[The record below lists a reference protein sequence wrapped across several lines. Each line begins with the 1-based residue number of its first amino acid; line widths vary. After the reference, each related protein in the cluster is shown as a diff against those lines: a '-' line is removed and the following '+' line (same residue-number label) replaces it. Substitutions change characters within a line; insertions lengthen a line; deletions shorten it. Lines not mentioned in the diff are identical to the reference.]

1 VTIPQRGGEKVNAV
15 LLKTTIEKSELR
27 PEYFASKL
35 DISLKTWR
43 DKVDGSTDFKLS
55 EAKKLA
61 EILGLK
67 DREVITIFFK

>member
-1 VTIPQRGGEKVNAV
+1 MTIPQRGGEKVNAV

-67 DREVITIFFK
+67 DRDVITIFFK

>member
-1 VTIPQRGGEKVNAV
+1 MNAA

-27 PEYFASKL
+27 PEYFASSL

-61 EILGLK
+61 EILELK
-67 DREVITIFFK
+67 EHEVITIFFK

>member
-1 VTIPQRGGEKVNAV
+1 MNAV

-67 DREVITIFFK
+67 DRDVITIFFK

>member
-1 VTIPQRGGEKVNAV
+1 MNAV

-43 DKVDGSTDFKLS
+43 DKVDGTADFKLS
-55 EAKKLA
+55 EARKLA

-67 DREVITIFFK
+67 DKDVITIFFK

>member
-1 VTIPQRGGEKVNAV
+1 MTIPQRGGEKVNAV

-35 DISLKTWR
+35 DMSLKTWR

-67 DREVITIFFK
+67 DRDVITIFFK

>member
-1 VTIPQRGGEKVNAV
+1 MNAV

>member
-1 VTIPQRGGEKVNAV
+1 MNAA
-15 LLKTTIEKSELR
+15 LLKNTIEKSELR
-27 PEYFASKL
+27 PEYFASSL

-67 DREVITIFFK
+67 EREVINIFFK